1 MFELKLVYACSNV
14 NSIDKKKMK
23 IKERIM
29 IFWQNYCF
37 KSTFS
42 PEIQICT
49 EREIERRVAPSWL
62 YCWHENLDSI
72 ICKSC
77 SFWQSSNQGHVA
89 VKMLA
94 NVFVRKVKAQKPSR
108 KLSYRLLHHISM
120 NWKFFMVVL
129 YVEACLI
136 WHVKSLFHP
145 YTCCFH

>member
-77 SFWQSSNQGHVA
+77 SFWQSSNQGHVVV

-94 NVFVRKVKAQKPSR
+94 NFFFSRKVKAQNLQESCDTDCHTI
-108 KLSYRLLHHISM
+108 LFL
-120 NWKFFMVVL
+120 WTEFFMVIL
-129 YVEACLI
+129 YIEERRV
-136 WHVKSLFHP
+136 
-145 YTCCFH
+145 